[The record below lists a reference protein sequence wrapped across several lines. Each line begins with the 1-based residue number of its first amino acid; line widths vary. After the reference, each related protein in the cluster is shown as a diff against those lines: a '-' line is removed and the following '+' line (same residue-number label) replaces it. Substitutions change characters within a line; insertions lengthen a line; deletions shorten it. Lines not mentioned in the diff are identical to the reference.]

1 MFSLFMVSCFSGPR
15 GLPNNLIEDFK
26 KKHSDVY
33 RVYNLGEDRDL
44 IHDHLANIYVGDALT
59 DAYILHYQTIRKMTD
74 DETAID
80 VRQVD
85 YSSVDFKSHTL
96 TGVILDVDWS
106 VGGIVTHQDHKHTR
120 VNRYQ
125 AGYTL
130 QQDDEGDWKIA
141 RTRVRNAE
149 RVQRAFLSDDEF
161 FDGVD
166 AGGGYLDPLDLL
178 DGGLL
183 EDEP

>member
-1 MFSLFMVSCFSGPR
+1 MFSLFMTACFSGPR
-15 GLPNNLIEDFK
+15 GLPQSLLDDFK
-26 KKHSDVY
+26 KIHSDVY
-33 RVYNLGEDRDL
+33 QVYRLGEDRDL
-44 IHDHLANIYVGDALT
+44 IHDHLATIYVGDALT
-59 DAYILHYQTIRKMTD
+59 EAYILHYQTIQKMIE

-96 TGVILDVDWS
+96 SGVFLDVDWS
-106 VGGIVTHQDHKHTR
+106 VGGIVTHQEHKHTR

-130 QQDDEGDWKIA
+130 QQDADGDWKIA
-141 RTRVRNAE
+141 HTRVRNAE

-161 FDGVD
+161 FDGTE

-178 DGGLL
+178 EGGLL
-183 EDEP
+183 GDEP